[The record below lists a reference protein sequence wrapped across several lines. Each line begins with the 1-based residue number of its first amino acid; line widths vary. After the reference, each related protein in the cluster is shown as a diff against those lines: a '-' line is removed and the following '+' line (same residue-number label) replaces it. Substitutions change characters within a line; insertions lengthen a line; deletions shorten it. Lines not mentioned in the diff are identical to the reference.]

1 MAFTD
6 YLHSNFLTVFI
17 MVISVLSARNR
28 RKVSPLILPF
38 QDKKMT
44 PSSRMPALFLG
55 HGSPMNVLEDNRYTR
70 AWRELGETLPR
81 PKAIV
86 MVSAHWFTRGTGVTA
101 MEQPQTIH
109 DFGGFPQALYDTH
122 YPAPGSPALAQ
133 RVVDLLAPLP
143 VTLDKD
149 AWGFDHGAWGVLIK
163 MYPQADIPLVQLSI
177 DSTKPPVWHYQMG
190 CRLAALRDE
199 GVMLVASGNVVH
211 NLRTARWHGEGE
223 PYPWAE
229 SFNNFVKENLTWR
242 GEAADHPLVN
252 YLDHPGGSLS
262 NPTADHF
269 LPLLYAL
276 GTWDGTETVSVPVD
290 GLEMASL
297 SMLSVQVG

>member
-6 YLHSNFLTVFI
+6 YLHSNFLMVFI
-17 MVISVLSARNR
+17 TVISVLSVCDK
-28 RKVSPLILPF
+28 RKVALLILLF
-38 QDKKMT
+38 QDTKMT
-44 PSSRMPALFLG
+44 ASTRMPALFLG

-70 AWRELGETLPR
+70 AWRTLGETLPR

-190 CRLAALRDE
+190 QRLAALRDE
-199 GVMLVASGNVVH
+199 GVMLVASGNIVH

-223 PYPWAE
+223 PYAWAE

-242 GEAADHPLVN
+242 GEAAAHPLVN
-252 YLDHPGGSLS
+252 YLAHPGGSLS
-262 NPTADHF
+262 NPTAEHF
-269 LPLLYAL
+269 LPLLYVL
-276 GTWDGTETVSVPVD
+276 GAWNGVEPVTIPVD